1 VQPVCLKYPFDHVD
15 PSWHIS
21 LSMGACLLKLMVQIT
36 NHLEATILEP
46 YIPSREEIE
55 KPSLYANNVR
65 DKMSKV
71 LQIPM
76 TEHSYEDVLL
86 MYQAEKLHMPVD
98 KVNIEL
104 SSIKQLYKIDLE
116 KAKELLKKFATEDPD
131 HKGTLTID
139 DFARMLGLPITDR
152 IVSFFQSF
160 DKNGDG
166 TIDFKEF
173 LEGLTILNQTEE
185 SNEIIDDSFK
195 IFDEKGKGYI
205 DLPSFKIVLK
215 RNYESISNGD
225 MEKLFNS
232 VAQSD
237 NQRGITYDEYVNY
250 AKTHPEYL
258 FLIDQ
263 ALKIRR
269 EKEEKERL
277 QKI

>member
-1 VQPVCLKYPFDHVD
+1 
-15 PSWHIS
+15 
-21 LSMGACLLKLMVQIT
+21 
-36 NHLEATILEP
+36 
-46 YIPSREEIE
+46 
-55 KPSLYANNVR
+55 
-65 DKMSKV
+65 
-71 LQIPM
+71 
-76 TEHSYEDVLL
+76 
-86 MYQAEKLHMPVD
+86 
-98 KVNIEL
+98 
-104 SSIKQLYKIDLE
+104 
-116 KAKELLKKFATEDPD
+116 
-131 HKGTLTID
+131 
-139 DFARMLGLPITDR
+139 
-152 IVSFFQSF
+152 
-160 DKNGDG
+160 
-166 TIDFKEF
+166 